1 MDKDRIREHK
11 QRATERIPVK
21 YRQPAP
27 YVGRKVKDTEE
38 LVDYVP
44 GTHLRIWY
52 NNQLEGYEMH
62 HHAAT
67 EIILCVENGY
77 TVMTGSRNYVLSAGD
92 ILFIPPHILHRL
104 MGGVEGVRFI
114 FQFDLAPLAMF
125 RDFKVLDPVMMA
137 PLYLPRSSG
146 SELYYRIHELL
157 MQITETYFSAKS
169 MWELS
174 IYATLF
180 DVYTTIGQ
188 DYYAQKDSFS
198 PTQSSHHQVNYDKFA
213 SLLSYMDEHY
223 ADDFTLDE
231 AADFVGFSK
240 YHFTRLFREY
250 TGTTFLDYLTHKRVQ
265 AAQSL
270 LASDLSVTEICFRT
284 GFNNLT
290 SFSRSFKKYTGMSPS
305 DFRALSESYQDHI
318 SLFTE
323 FRDGA

>member
-1 MDKDRIREHK
+1 MIVSLIKK
-11 QRATERIPVK
+11 RAERGVS
-21 YRQPAP
+21 
-27 YVGRKVKDTEE
+27 
-38 LVDYVP
+38 
-44 GTHLRIWY
+44 LRRFSW
-52 NNQLEGYEMH
+52 LM
-62 HHAAT
+62 
-67 EIILCVENGY
+67 LF
-77 TVMTGSRNYVLSAGD
+77 LSAIIMA
-92 ILFIPPHILHRL
+92 ILL
-104 MGGVEGVRFI
+104 
-114 FQFDLAPLAMF
+114 
-125 RDFKVLDPVMMA
+125 
-137 PLYLPRSSG
+137 
-146 SELYYRIHELL
+146 
-157 MQITETYFSAKS
+157 
-169 MWELS
+169 
-174 IYATLF
+174 
-180 DVYTTIGQ
+180 YTTISTVRAFDALSDATGDYIELAAAADDLMDASDYLTEEVQ
-188 DYYAQKDSFS
+188 RYTVIGDRTHLENYFREAEGERRREHALAVMFKNAPNSPALAQLQSAMNESMDLMSREHYAMRLMLDASGDTDIPAALQKVELTEEDKALSGEEKTNKAQLLTHDADYYAQKDSFS

>member
-11 QRATERIPVK
+11 QRAMERIPVK

-92 ILFIPPHILHRL
+92 ILFIPPHI
-104 MGGVEGVRFI
+104 
-114 FQFDLAPLAMF
+114 LAPLAMF